1 MEYPQYPGANLRG
14 VFEEVENKHG
24 GGGRQ
29 ELRQVLRDL
38 LDLQSRGG
46 LNGDTL
52 VLVLS
57 LVNIFGI
64 VELLGKRQGT
74 GEEQEGQFL
83 GRLLGSLVSGKN
95 PAQTGDEEGGQAGLK
110 ALPGGK
116 GLMNLL
122 GGKEGLKTLTA
133 LLSNKEIIDSVFPLL
148 QGLGSG
154 FTSRPKASPESS
166 KETPPVRKGPSR
178 EVIRWDFGRNEIG
191 RDRDDA
197 G

>member
-1 MEYPQYPGANLRG
+1 
-14 VFEEVENKHG
+14 
-24 GGGRQ
+24 
-29 ELRQVLRDL
+29 L
-38 LDLQSRGG
+38 LDLQRGG
-46 LNGDTL
+46 LNADNL
-52 VLVLS
+52 LLVLS

-64 VELLGKRQGT
+64 VELLGRRQGT

-83 GRLLGSLVSGKN
+83 GRLLSSLFSRQGQ
-95 PAQTGDEEGGQAGLK
+95 AQTEDGEAGYTGLK

-116 GLMNLL
+116 GLINLL

-148 QGLGSG
+148 QSLGSG
-154 FTSRPKASPESS
+154 FTPRPKTSSESPKVEA
-166 KETPPVRKGPSR
+166 PPVRKSPGR
-178 EVIRWDFGRNEIG
+178 DVIHWDFGRSEIG